1 MIREKIQFHRRQP
14 VVIIVA
20 MESER
25 VHLDALLPGIARKDH
40 DIWPTWTADIGD
52 LPVVIVECGIG
63 MVSAAAATEQ
73 AIAAWKPRAILNFG
87 CTGAHSR
94 ELFPGDVVIGTDLIH
109 QGRMRFAPDGQ
120 IIPLDVPFTVP
131 GESEPRTGLA
141 CDPELVAL
149 AREAAEAVDLPS
161 WPAEHRLDGQPED
174 REPQVRVG
182 PIASA
187 DVWLQDPTRLD
198 AMHER
203 TGSLCEDME
212 AASLGQIATLHGV
225 PFLAVK
231 DISNSEFYVAS
242 VFDES
247 SSALP
252 VAEVGKRAAIVI
264 AETLRRMPST
274 DA

>member
-1 MIREKIQFHRRQP
+1 MEPRAQHPIA
-14 VVIIVA
+14 VIVA

-25 VHLDALLPGIARKDH
+25 VHLDELIPELERHDS
-40 DIWPTWTADIGD
+40 DIWPTWIGSVEGT
-52 LPVVIVECGIG
+52 PVVVVECGIG
-63 MVSAAAATEQ
+63 MVSAAAATEHV
-73 AIAAWKPRAILNFG
+73 IASWRPRAILNYG

-109 QGRMRFAPDGQ
+109 QGRMRFAPDGG

-131 GESEPRTGLA
+131 GESEPRTGLS
-141 CDPELVAL
+141 CDPDLVDV
-149 AREAAEAVDLPS
+149 ARRAAETVELPP
-161 WPAEHRLDGQPED
+161 WPERHRLADQPAD
-174 REPQVRVG
+174 RPPAIHVG

-187 DVWLQDPTRLD
+187 DVWVQDPSRLD

-212 AASLGQIATLHGV
+212 AAAIAQIATLHGV
-225 PFLAVK
+225 SFLSIK

-252 VAEVGKRAAIVI
+252 VEEVGKRAGILLA
-264 AETLRRMPST
+264 ATLARL
-274 DA
+274 

>member
-1 MIREKIQFHRRQP
+1 MHQDRP
-14 VVIIVA
+14 VAVIVA

-25 VHLDALLPGIARKDH
+25 VHLDELIPALTRDDS
-40 DIWPTWTADIGD
+40 DIWPTWTGTTNGIP
-52 LPVVIVECGIG
+52 LVVVECGIG
-63 MVSAAAATEQ
+63 MVSAAAATEHVV
-73 AIAAWKPRAILNFG
+73 AAWQPRAILNYG

-94 ELFPGDVVIGTDLIH
+94 ELFPGDVVIGTGLIH

-131 GESEPRTGLA
+131 GEAEPRTGLS
-141 CDPELVAL
+141 CDPMLVDA
-149 AREAAEAVDLPS
+149 AREAAASVDLPM
-161 WPAEHRLDGQPED
+161 WPEHHRLASQPDD
-174 REPQVRVG
+174 RPPVVRVG

-187 DVWLQDPTRLD
+187 DVWLQDPSRLD

-212 AASLGQIATLHGV
+212 AAAIAQIATLHGV
-225 PFLAVK
+225 PFLSIK

-242 VFDES
+242 AFDES

-252 VAEVGKRAAIVI
+252 VEEVGKRAAIVL
-264 AETLRRMPST
+264 AATLARL
-274 DA
+274 